1 VDEQICRRHL
11 SQRWFFNQFGDLV
24 IGTHGGA
31 PVKYT
36 LSTGAGALLG
46 GSPPSASF
54 SAVCKGFLGLAGDA
68 SDASTITWSGL
79 EDPEGYTVGTNESD
93 QQTIPDGGPITG
105 LAGGERFVIFQR
117 SAITL
122 GEYVGVPYIFVFRK
136 ISDEVGC
143 LHHGSI
149 ARNGPNTFFLSEQ
162 GFKMLTSDEQ
172 IIPIGQPDETG
183 QGGVDQTFLDA
194 YTTSEIEG
202 SISAAID
209 PAKKLVIWSMPGRLW
224 LYHWPSGKWS
234 DVLDSAIAGVSYG
247 MTASATLE
255 GIAVL
260 FPSIE
265 DVTPNLD
272 DAYWRGGNRL
282 LLYAKTDFTLYTAS
296 GDNLEYTIKTAK
308 LEPFPGRDAHIRTVR
323 PDSDATALTLNVDMS
338 RTLHSARNARPPAT
352 CGTMATFRSGQR
364 RALCA
369 ARVRQFDRHLFA
381 GLRPGGYAWG
391 LDVSAIPSTRTP
403 GWEAMVAQALNQ
415 TTNGYPYLSLAASRP
430 TAAGRL
436 HLFRHRARQGSHLR
450 KRRMA

>member
-1 VDEQICRRHL
+1 MSSPRR
-11 SQRWFFNQFGDLV
+11 QRWFFNQFGDLV

-122 GEYVGVPYIFVFRK
+122 GEYVGVPYIFTFRK

-234 DVLDSAIAGVSYG
+234 DVLDSAIAGRE
-247 MTASATLE
+247 LRH
-255 GIAVL
+255 
-260 FPSIE
+260 
-265 DVTPNLD
+265 D
-272 DAYWRGGNRL
+272 RL
-282 LLYAKTDFTLYTAS
+282 CY
-296 GDNLEYTIKTAK
+296 
-308 LEPFPGRDAHIRTVR
+308 PGRH
-323 PDSDATALTLNVDMS
+323 
-338 RTLHSARNARPPAT
+338 
-352 CGTMATFRSGQR
+352 CGPVS
-364 RALCA
+364 
-369 ARVRQFDRHLFA
+369 
-381 GLRPGGYAWG
+381 
-391 LDVSAIPSTRTP
+391 LD
-403 GWEAMVAQALNQ
+403 
-415 TTNGYPYLSLAASRP
+415 
-430 TAAGRL
+430 
-436 HLFRHRARQGSHLR
+436 
-450 KRRMA
+450 